1 MSRKIVRQFS
11 LEERERK
18 APLVK
23 KTFDSR
29 TTYSDSP
36 RNPRKISDKGL
47 IGSQDPPSR
56 LQSSSRLPNLVFQN
70 AARKK
75 SNGIVTLDTQSER
88 KYRSWSDP
96 SGEYNTGNW
105 DNLRQKGTF
114 EKELKTAWTMFPRI
128 VTAQVNTDKDSFDEK
143 SFCDSLSSFACSSIT
158 SVRSSRSILTDEDE
172 EDFFISKRNTVFSW
186 VQHSGSSCKVPEFH
200 SACDLH

>member
-11 LEERERK
+11 LEDKKRK
-18 APLVK
+18 APFVE
-23 KTFDSR
+23 KTFDNR

-47 IGSQDPPSR
+47 IGSHNHRGS
-56 LQSSSRLPNLVFQN
+56 LQSSSRFPRLVFQN
-70 AARKK
+70 AVRKK
-75 SNGIVTLDTQSER
+75 SNGIVTLNTQCER

-96 SGEYNTGNW
+96 SGEYTGNW
-105 DNLRQKGTF
+105 DSLSQKGTF
-114 EKELKTAWTMFPRI
+114 EKEVKTAWTMFPRL
-128 VTAQVNTDKDSFDEK
+128 VTAPVNTDKDTFDEK

-158 SVRSSRSILTDEDE
+158 SESSSRSILTDEDE
-172 EDFFISKRNTVFSW
+172 EDFFISKRKTVFSW

-200 SACDLH
+200 PVCDLH

>member
-11 LEERERK
+11 LEDKKRK
-18 APLVK
+18 ASFVE
-23 KTFDSR
+23 KTFDNR

-47 IGSQDPPSR
+47 IGSHNHRGS
-56 LQSSSRLPNLVFQN
+56 LQSSSRFPRLVFQN
-70 AARKK
+70 AVRKK
-75 SNGIVTLDTQSER
+75 SNGIVTLNTQCER

-96 SGEYNTGNW
+96 SGEHTGNW
-105 DNLRQKGTF
+105 DNLSQKGTF
-114 EKELKTAWTMFPRI
+114 EKEVKTAWTMFPRL
-128 VTAQVNTDKDSFDEK
+128 VTAPVDTDKDTFDEK

-158 SVRSSRSILTDEDE
+158 SESSSRSILTDEDE
-172 EDFFISKRNTVFSW
+172 EDFFISKRKTVFSW

-200 SACDLH
+200 PVCDLH

>member
-11 LEERERK
+11 LEEKKRK
-18 APLVK
+18 APFVE

-47 IGSQDPPSR
+47 IGSHNHRGS
-56 LQSSSRLPNLVFQN
+56 LQSSSRFPRLVFQN
-70 AARKK
+70 AVRKK
-75 SNGIVTLDTQSER
+75 SNGIVTLNTQCER

-96 SGEYNTGNW
+96 SGEHTGNW
-105 DNLRQKGTF
+105 DNLSQKGTF
-114 EKELKTAWTMFPRI
+114 EKEVKTAWTMFPRL
-128 VTAQVNTDKDSFDEK
+128 VTAPVDTDKDTFDEK

-158 SVRSSRSILTDEDE
+158 SESSSRSILTDEDE
-172 EDFFISKRNTVFSW
+172 EDFFISKRKTVFSW

-200 SACDLH
+200 PVCDLH

>member
-11 LEERERK
+11 LEDKNRK
-18 APLVK
+18 PPFVK
-23 KTFDSR
+23 KAFDSR

-47 IGSQDPPSR
+47 IGSHDHPGSW
-56 LQSSSRLPNLVFQN
+56 QSSSRLPKLVFQN

-75 SNGIVTLDTQSER
+75 SNGIVTLDTQCER

-96 SGEYNTGNW
+96 SGEYSSGNW
-105 DNLRQKGTF
+105 DNLSQKGTF
-114 EKELKTAWTMFPRI
+114 EKEVKTAWTMFPRI
-128 VTAQVNTDKDSFDEK
+128 VTAQVNTDKDTFDGK

-158 SVRSSRSILTDEDE
+158 SERSSRSILTDEDE
-172 EDFFISKRNTVFSW
+172 EDFSISKRNTVFSW
-186 VQHSGSSCKVPEFH
+186 VQHSGSSFKVPEFH
-200 SACDLH
+200 SVCDLH

>member
-11 LEERERK
+11 LEDKKRK
-18 APLVK
+18 APFVE
-23 KTFDSR
+23 KTFDNR

-47 IGSQDPPSR
+47 IGSHNHRGS
-56 LQSSSRLPNLVFQN
+56 LQSSSRFPRLVFQN
-70 AARKK
+70 AVRKK
-75 SNGIVTLDTQSER
+75 SNGIVTLNTQCER

-96 SGEYNTGNW
+96 SGEHTGNW
-105 DNLRQKGTF
+105 DNLSQKGTF
-114 EKELKTAWTMFPRI
+114 EKEVKTAWTMFPRL
-128 VTAQVNTDKDSFDEK
+128 VTAPVNTDKDTFDEK

-158 SVRSSRSILTDEDE
+158 SESSSRSILTDEDE
-172 EDFFISKRNTVFSW
+172 EDFFISKRKTVFSW

-200 SACDLH
+200 PVCDLH

>member
-11 LEERERK
+11 LEEKKRK
-18 APLVK
+18 APFVE
-23 KTFDSR
+23 KTFDNR

-47 IGSQDPPSR
+47 IGSHNHRGS
-56 LQSSSRLPNLVFQN
+56 LQSSSRFPRLVFQN
-70 AARKK
+70 AVRKK
-75 SNGIVTLDTQSER
+75 SNGIVTLNTQCER

-96 SGEYNTGNW
+96 SGEHTGNW
-105 DNLRQKGTF
+105 DNLSQKGTF
-114 EKELKTAWTMFPRI
+114 EKEVKTAWTMFPRL
-128 VTAQVNTDKDSFDEK
+128 VTAPVNTDKDTFDEK

-158 SVRSSRSILTDEDE
+158 SESSSRSILTDEDE
-172 EDFFISKRNTVFSW
+172 EDFFISKRKTVFSW

-200 SACDLH
+200 PVCDLH

>member
-11 LEERERK
+11 LEDKKRK
-18 APLVK
+18 APFVE
-23 KTFDSR
+23 KTFDNR

-47 IGSQDPPSR
+47 IGSHNHRGS
-56 LQSSSRLPNLVFQN
+56 LQSSSRFPRLVFQN
-70 AARKK
+70 AVRKK
-75 SNGIVTLDTQSER
+75 SNGIVTLNTQCER

-96 SGEYNTGNW
+96 SGEHTGNW
-105 DNLRQKGTF
+105 DSLSQKGTF
-114 EKELKTAWTMFPRI
+114 EKEVKTAWTMFPRL
-128 VTAQVNTDKDSFDEK
+128 VTAPVNTDKDTFDEK

-158 SVRSSRSILTDEDE
+158 SESSSRSILTDEDE
-172 EDFFISKRNTVFSW
+172 EDFFISKRKTVFSW

-200 SACDLH
+200 PVCDLH

>member
-11 LEERERK
+11 LEEKKRK
-18 APLVK
+18 APFVE

-47 IGSQDPPSR
+47 IGSHNHRGS
-56 LQSSSRLPNLVFQN
+56 LQSSSRFPRLVFQN
-70 AARKK
+70 AVRKK
-75 SNGIVTLDTQSER
+75 SNGIVTLNTQCER

-96 SGEYNTGNW
+96 SGEYTGNW
-105 DNLRQKGTF
+105 DSLSQKGTF
-114 EKELKTAWTMFPRI
+114 EKEVKTAWTMFPRL
-128 VTAQVNTDKDSFDEK
+128 VTAPVNTDKDTFDEK

-158 SVRSSRSILTDEDE
+158 SECSSRSILTDEDE
-172 EDFFISKRNTVFSW
+172 EDFFISKRKTVFSW

-200 SACDLH
+200 PVCDLH